1 MSANRILITG
11 AGGYLGER
19 TARRLLDTT
28 DHEVVLW
35 LHAADEAEA
44 RTKIEPLARGFE
56 SYGKRVSFAHGELGA
71 DEPFAMVDPRTLR
84 GLIHGAAV
92 TKFSVDAETA
102 DRVNVDGSEKA
113 FRFAERCDGLDQLT
127 YVSTV
132 YASGLREGA
141 VTEQPFDAVA
151 GFANHYERSKNAA
164 EHILITRFD
173 HLPWRI
179 ARVATVIADDE
190 TGKVTQYNAVHN
202 TLKLFY
208 YGLISLV
215 PGLADTPLY
224 FVTGDFV
231 VKALAD
237 VWACS
242 ERHAIYHLAHTR
254 AESLNLDQL
263 VDKAFEVFQENDAFR
278 ARRVLKPMYVD
289 ASSFDMLVDGIDGFG
304 GDVLKDALRSVSP
317 FARQLFVNKDLEN
330 GRLRA
335 AITAYAAPYM
345 DKLVRATCEHL
356 VRTKWGKVS

>member
-1 MSANRILITG
+1 MTANKILITG

-19 TARRLLDTT
+19 TARRLLDNT

-35 LHAADEAEA
+35 LHARDGDEARSKVEA
-44 RTKIEPLARGFE
+44 LAPAFE

-71 DEPFAMVDPRTLR
+71 EEPFAMVDPRSVR

-102 DRVNVDGSEKA
+102 DRVNVGGSEKA
-113 FRFAERCDGLDQLT
+113 FRFAERCDGLEQLT

-132 YASGLREGA
+132 YASGLCEGA
-141 VTEQPFDAVA
+141 IVESPFDAAA
-151 GFANHYERSKNAA
+151 GFANHYERSKNEA
-164 EHILITRFD
+164 ERILLARFN

-190 TGKVTQYNAVHN
+190 SGRVTQYNAVHN

-215 PGLADTPLY
+215 PGLSGTPLY
-224 FVTGDFV
+224 LVTGDFV
-231 VKALAD
+231 VRALAD
-237 VWACS
+237 LWS
-242 ERHAIYHLAHTR
+242 RGERRGIYHLAHSH
-254 AESLNLDQL
+254 AESMNLDQL
-263 VDKAFEVFQENDAFR
+263 VDKAFEVFQENESFQK
-278 ARRVLKPMYVD
+278 RRVLKPIYVD
-289 ASSFDMLVDGIDGFG
+289 VSSFDMLVDGIDGFG

-317 FARQLFVNKDLEN
+317 FARQLYVNKQLEN
-330 GRLRA
+330 QRLRA
-335 AITAYAAPYM
+335 ATTSYSAPNM
-345 DKLVRATCEHL
+345 DALVRSTCEHL